1 MKRSSVRPSVCLS
14 VHPFVYPVDR
24 QQQQRPA
31 GFLPSALRA
40 ENIDRLLH
48 GAPAAGAVQ
57 HAPAHGSNGAVLQAD
72 VGSVT
77 LTADRGG

>member
-1 MKRSSVRPSVCLS
+1 
-14 VHPFVYPVDR
+14 
-24 QQQQRPA
+24 
-31 GFLPSALRA
+31 
-40 ENIDRLLH
+40 LLH